1 MSLNTVISFPIPA
14 YQNVPI
20 EPQFFKPRQFFIS
33 NIVLGA
39 TTTVTTTVSNDY
51 VLGQQIRLIIP
62 NGFGCRELN
71 EKTGYILSIDA
82 PDEFTLDIYSSGIT
96 PFTTNPSLT
105 TQPQTLAIGDINTG
119 LISNTGRNL
128 PFGQVPTTPGS
139 FQNISP

>member
-14 YQNVPI
+14 FQNVPI
-20 EPQFFKPRQFFIS
+20 EPQFFKPRQFFIAD
-33 NIVLGA
+33 IALGS
-39 TTTVTTTVSNDY
+39 TTTVTTTVNNDY
-51 VLGQQIRLIIP
+51 ILGQQIRLIIP

-82 PDEFTLDIYSSGIT
+82 PDQFTLNIYSAGMDAFT
-96 PFTTNPSLT
+96 PNSQLT

-119 LISNTGRNL
+119 LISSTGRSL
-128 PFGQVPTTPGS
+128 PFGTVPTIPGS